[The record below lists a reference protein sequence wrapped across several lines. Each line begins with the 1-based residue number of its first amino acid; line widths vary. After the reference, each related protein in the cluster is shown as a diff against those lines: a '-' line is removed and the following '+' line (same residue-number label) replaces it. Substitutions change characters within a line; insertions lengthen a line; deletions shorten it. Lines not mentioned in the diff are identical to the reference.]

1 MAKVL
6 GHFREYNESSETKY
20 LEKSQF
26 FVKIS
31 TSNASR
37 IFLEMYIA
45 KNPLSF

>member
-1 MAKVL
+1 MVKVL
-6 GHFREYNESSETKY
+6 GQYREQNESSETKY
-20 LEKSQF
+20 VEKSRF